1 MKLTKQDTRLRRARR
16 GREKIKELAA
26 LRLSVHRTPQ
36 HIYAQI
42 FAPHGDQVLVAA
54 STLQKDVRGEL
65 KTTGNIEAAKA
76 VGRAIAERA
85 KAKGIDKVA
94 FDRSGFMYHG
104 RVKAL
109 AEAARLSSNRPRSL
123 RGVMA
128 RVEKPVSG
136 DDLLEKLVAVNRV
149 AKVVKG
155 GKQFG
160 FTALTVVGDGAGRV
174 GFGYG
179 KAREVPVAISKAMMQ
194 ARKSLV
200 SVSLRN
206 DTLFYAVKGK
216 HGTTRVYMQPAADGT
231 GVIAGGGM
239 RAVFECA
246 GVRNVLAKSYG
257 SRNPINVVRA
267 TMDALAKLR
276 TPDDIAA
283 KRGKSVAELVE

>member
-1 MKLTKQDTRLRRARR
+1 M
-16 GREKIKELAA
+16 
-26 LRLSVHRTPQ
+26 
-36 HIYAQI
+36 
-42 FAPHGDQVLVAA
+42 
-54 STLQKDVRGEL
+54 
-65 KTTGNIEAAKA
+65 
-76 VGRAIAERA
+76 
-85 KAKGIDKVA
+85 
-94 FDRSGFMYHG
+94 
-104 RVKAL
+104 
-109 AEAARLSSNRPRSL
+109 
-123 RGVMA
+123 
-128 RVEKPVSG
+128 SG

-179 KAREVPVAISKAMMQ
+179 KAREVPVAISKAMAQ
-194 ARKSLV
+194 ARKNMI
-200 SVSLRN
+200 SVALRN
-206 DTLFYAVKGK
+206 DTLYYAIRGS
-216 HGTTRVYMQPAADGT
+216 HGATRVLMQPASDGT

-239 RAVFECA
+239 RAVLECA

-283 KRGKSVAELVE
+283 KRGKTVEEIAG